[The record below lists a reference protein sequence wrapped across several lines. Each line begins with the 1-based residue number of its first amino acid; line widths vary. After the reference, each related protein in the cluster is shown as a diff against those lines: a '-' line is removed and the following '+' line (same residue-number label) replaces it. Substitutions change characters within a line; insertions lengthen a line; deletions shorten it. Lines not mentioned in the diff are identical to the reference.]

1 MYALRRLISI
11 GIELP
16 PHTRV
21 EQALTEL
28 QVLLRSVEDWQERAK
43 ICLDVKYANFLPF
56 LFLPFL
62 LNYGIFLFDVAL

>member
-1 MYALRRLISI
+1 MEWLDEVTAMREAPEQVTMYALRRLISI

-16 PHTRV
+16 PHSRV

-43 ICLDVKYANFLPF
+43 ICLDVK
-56 LFLPFL
+56 
-62 LNYGIFLFDVAL
+62 